1 MKVSAQGESSA
12 DAGVSAGRGG
22 LFVLFAKVFF
32 IASGLLQQIF
42 LPRVIGQANYG
53 ALSIVFAFSN
63 VLNNVVVAASI
74 QSASRVV
81 VEAKGEHR
89 QALSAV
95 LRLHVPMSILLGLT
109 FAGVSPLLARFEH
122 AESLWMPIAL
132 MALVLTAYAVYA
144 PIVGSLNGRKAFS
157 KQAMLDVTFA
167 TMRTSGLLG
176 LGYLFT
182 RRGYGVL
189 GAALGVVCAAL
200 LIVPISWVVARRGT
214 KASEATRSVQP
225 TSTYSLDTK
234 AYLRGLLSL
243 ALIQLSTNMLMQID
257 IILLGSSLS
266 SVGTQEAAHEWVG
279 VYRACQ
285 VFAFLPYQLLF
296 AVTQIL
302 FPMVATARAAGD
314 RDLVR
319 AYVERGARI
328 ALLFAGLMVAV
339 MAALPRGIVGLV
351 YDPTVAARAAVTMR
365 ILTVGQGAFALLG
378 VTTTV
383 LASLGK
389 EKKGALATSFAL
401 VLTMVAQYVLVPRFA
416 FGEMQLVVTASLV
429 FGALVLGLFLGWWS
443 VAKEVGGFIPL
454 LTALRVPLAVA
465 STIAVGV
472 AIGPTS
478 KVMTL
483 VFAPVCALSYL
494 GVLFVTRELGKK
506 DLDLVRTLAKRG
518 RG

>member
-1 MKVSAQGESSA
+1 MKVPAQGEGNA
-12 DAGVSAGRGG
+12 EGGVSAGRGG

-81 VEAKGEHR
+81 VEARGQHDS
-89 QALSAV
+89 ALRAV
-95 LRLHVPMSILLGLT
+95 LRLHAPMALVLGLT

-132 MALVLTAYAVYA
+132 MALVLSSYAVYA

-157 KQAMLDVTFA
+157 KQALLDVTFA

-176 LGYLFT
+176 LGYFFT
-182 RRGYGVL
+182 RRGVGVL

-200 LIVPISWVVARRGT
+200 LIVPISWVVSHRGP
-214 KASEATRSVQP
+214 KPEATARAEATAP
-225 TSTYSLDTK
+225 YTLDTK

-257 IILLGSSLS
+257 IILLGRSLS
-266 SVGTQEAAHEWVG
+266 STGAEAAAHDWVG

-296 AVTQIL
+296 AVTQVL

-319 AYVERGARI
+319 TYVERGARI

-351 YDPTVAARAAVTMR
+351 YESTIATRAAVTMR
-365 ILTVGQGAFALLG
+365 ILTVGQGAFAILG
-378 VTTTV
+378 VTATV

-389 EKKGALATSFAL
+389 EKRGAMATAFAL
-401 VLTMVAQYVLVPRFA
+401 VLTMVAQFFLVPRFA
-416 FGEMQLVVTASLV
+416 FGEAQLIITASLV
-429 FGALVLGLFLGWWS
+429 FASLILGLALGWWS
-443 VAKEVGGFIPL
+443 VVREVGGFIPFA
-454 LTALRVPLAVA
+454 TSVRVILAIGV
-465 STIAVGV
+465 TIGAGV
-472 AIGPTS
+472 LIGPTS
-478 KVMTL
+478 KLMTI
-483 VFAPVCALSYL
+483 VYAPLCAALYL
-494 GVLFVTRELGKK
+494 GALFLTRELGSK
-506 DLDLVRTLAKRG
+506 DLELVRTLAKRK
-518 RG
+518 R

>member
-1 MKVSAQGESSA
+1 MKVPAQGEDNA
-12 DAGVSAGRGG
+12 EVGVSAGRGG

-81 VEAKGEHR
+81 VEAKGQHDT
-89 QALSAV
+89 ALRAV
-95 LRLHVPMSILLGLT
+95 LRLHIPMALVLGLT
-109 FAGVSPLLARFEH
+109 FAGLSPLLARFEH
-122 AESLWMPIAL
+122 APSLWMPIAL
-132 MALVLTAYAVYA
+132 MALVLTSYAVYA

-157 KQAMLDVTFA
+157 RQALLDVTFA
-167 TMRTSGLLG
+167 TLRTSGLLG
-176 LGYLFT
+176 LGYFFT
-182 RRGYGVL
+182 RRGMGVH

-200 LIVPISWVVARRGT
+200 LIVPIAWAVSRRGSMPRR
-214 KASEATRSVQP
+214 AEGSAP
-225 TSTYSLDTK
+225 TTPYRLDTK
-234 AYLRGLLSL
+234 VYLRGLLSL

-257 IILLGSSLS
+257 IILLGRSLS
-266 SVGTQEAAHEWVG
+266 SMGTEAAAHDWVG

-296 AVTQIL
+296 AVTQVL
-302 FPMVATARAAGD
+302 FPMVATARAQGD

-319 AYVERGARI
+319 VYVERGARI

-351 YDPTVAARAAVTMR
+351 FEATIATRATVTMR

-378 VTTTV
+378 VTATV

-389 EKKGALATSFAL
+389 EKRGAVATAFAL
-401 VLTMVAQYVLVPRFA
+401 VLTMVTQFIVVPRFP
-416 FGEMQLVVTASLV
+416 FGEMQLIVTASLV
-429 FGALVLGLFLGWWS
+429 FGSLILGLGLGWWG
-443 VAKEVGGFIPL
+443 VVREVGGFIPFA
-454 LTALRVPLAVA
+454 TTIRVVLAIVA
-465 STIAVGV
+465 TIGAGV
-472 AIGPTS
+472 VIGPTS
-478 KVMTL
+478 KLMTL
-483 VFAPVCALSYL
+483 VYAPVCAMIYL
-494 GVLFVTRELGKK
+494 GLLFLTRELSSK
-506 DLDLVRTLAKRG
+506 DLALVRTIAKRK
-518 RG
+518 R